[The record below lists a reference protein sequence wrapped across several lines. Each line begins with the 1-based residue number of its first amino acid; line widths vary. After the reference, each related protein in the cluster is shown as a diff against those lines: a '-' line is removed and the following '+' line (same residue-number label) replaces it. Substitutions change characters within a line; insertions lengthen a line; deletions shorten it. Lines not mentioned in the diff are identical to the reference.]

1 MVIFVDFF
9 EGGVGSGQRLLEIV
23 RGGIRSRRQGGLAFG
38 CMPSVY
44 STSML
49 TSACGGSMWGGLHGY
64 GRECVGLFFE
74 KKC

>member
-1 MVIFVDFF
+1 
-9 EGGVGSGQRLLEIV
+9 
-23 RGGIRSRRQGGLAFG
+23 
-38 CMPSVY
+38 MPSVY